1 MDFNKIN
8 NDIKGENVIAK
19 AAAKAHWDG
28 IAKPLD
34 GLGMLEKYIIKIAAL
49 IGTEDVRLD
58 KKAVLVLCADN
69 GVICEGVTQT
79 DASVT
84 AIQAKNISL
93 RKTSVCLMSTVVGAD
108 PIPVDMGMLN
118 PVEGVRDCR
127 CGNGTDN
134 LAVGPAMT
142 YEQAEKAIEHGIKLV
157 GELKEQGYRIIA
169 TGEMGIGN
177 TTTSSACT
185 ATLLSLPVEEVTGR
199 GAGLSDER
207 LTKKINAI
215 KRGIEVNRPDC
226 TNPLDVLAK
235 LGGFDI
241 AGMVGVY
248 LGGALYG
255 VPIIIDGLISSVAAL
270 IAARLC
276 PKASC
281 CMIASHC
288 SAEPAAK
295 AILAELGV
303 EAIISAGL
311 KLGEGTGAVC
321 MMPILDMALKVYHGS
336 VGFNETGIDQYTVQD
351 GDKR

>member
-1 MDFNKIN
+1 MDFIKIN
-8 NDIKGENVIAK
+8 SEIKVEDVKAK
-19 AAAKAHWDG
+19 KDAKAHWDG

-34 GLGMLEKYIIKIAAL
+34 GLGDLESYIIKIAAL
-49 IGTEDVRLD
+49 TGSENVNID

-108 PIPVDMGMLN
+108 PIPVDMGMLS
-118 PVEGVRDCR
+118 PVPGVRDCR

-134 LAVGPAMT
+134 LAVGPAMSR
-142 YEQAEKAIEHGIKLV
+142 EQAEKAIAHGIELV
-157 GELKEQGYRIIA
+157 KELKEKGYQIIA

-177 TTTSSACT
+177 TTTSSAC
-185 ATLLSLPVEEVTGR
+185 ASVLLSLPVEEVTGR
-199 GAGLSDER
+199 GAGLSDEG
-207 LTKKINAI
+207 LVKKISAI
-215 KRGIEVNRPDC
+215 KRGIEINKPDRDD
-226 TNPLDVLAK
+226 PLDVLCK

-248 LGGALYG
+248 LGGAMHR
-255 VPIIIDGLISSVAAL
+255 VPIIIDGLISSIAAL

-276 PKASC
+276 PKASL

-288 SAEPAAK
+288 SAEPAAI
-295 AILAELGV
+295 AILKELGV
-303 EAIISAGL
+303 KAIISAGL

-321 MMPILDMALKVYHGS
+321 MMPILDMALRVYNGS
-336 VGFNETGIDQYTVQD
+336 VAFNETGIDQYTVQD
-351 GDKR
+351 GDNR